1 MKVKKRNK
9 IIVFLSIFLLCFAF
23 ATSISVY
30 AEGNDTSTNAV
41 EQEEEVTVTMKLNN
55 FLNKWLTPTVSG
67 LLGVA
72 GSLLGYFLYK
82 RKYHVIENAI
92 TSGVLKTEKARE
104 EANKELEKTKEV
116 LEKTKAQLESQK
128 EEYKEMVEHFKEELA
143 ELNLARTDLTQ
154 FKTLV
159 AYLVAGTPELAK
171 NGYATKIL
179 KLLDEGEKFVETTKE
194 ILTENVGDDNGNGTN
209 SN

>member
-1 MKVKKRNK
+1 MKSKKTNK
-9 IIVFLSIFLLCFAF
+9 IIVFLSVFLLCFGLGMG
-23 ATSISVY
+23 ISAY
-30 AEGNDTSTNAV
+30 AEEGEPETTTTV

-67 LLGVA
+67 ILGLA
-72 GSLLGYFLYK
+72 GSLIGYFLYK

-92 TSGVLKTEKARE
+92 TSGVIKTEKARE
-104 EANKELEKTKEV
+104 EANLE
-116 LEKTKAQLESQK
+116 
-128 EEYKEMVEHFKEELA
+128 
-143 ELNLARTDLTQ
+143 LARTKELLETTKANLEAQKKEYLAMMEQAKAELEEFKGAKMETEQ

-171 NGYATKIL
+171 SGYATKIL

-194 ILTENVGDDNGNGTN
+194 ILTENVGDENGTN
-209 SN
+209 NN